1 MNKNI
6 EANKEEN
13 KMMQQYEI
21 LTNTYNG
28 RLSGLQNILTI
39 QSVFTSAAILIIFS
53 DLNGIDILTD
63 LNYVYSHSDANA
75 VLILSIISFV
85 ISLFSFISF
94 IVQWNNC
101 NFIRKKLLEYE
112 NSLGIDQI
120 NKKSG
125 LRIPLLLSAI
135 VLLISTVVFLAIL
148 VRTSLMLI
156 IINTDICAVIHIL

>member
-101 NFIRKKLLEYE
+101 NFIRKK
-112 NSLGIDQI
+112 
-120 NKKSG
+120 
-125 LRIPLLLSAI
+125 
-135 VLLISTVVFLAIL
+135 
-148 VRTSLMLI
+148 I
-156 IINTDICAVIHIL
+156 IRV